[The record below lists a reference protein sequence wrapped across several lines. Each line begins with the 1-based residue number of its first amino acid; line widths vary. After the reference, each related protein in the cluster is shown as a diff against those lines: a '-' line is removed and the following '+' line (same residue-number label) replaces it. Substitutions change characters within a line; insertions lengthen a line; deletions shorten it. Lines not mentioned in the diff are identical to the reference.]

1 MHDEIIHAVLQ
12 HLDSIVLAPKTPG
25 GPGMELMI
33 MNFPNLA
40 KVRRLI
46 GSDDG
51 EIDDLRMDKERS
63 IAKSIELGLEKNR
76 LNWQAKIRYNKEQG
90 ALSPFA
96 GKVFKILDQGH
107 GHMSLKDILAALEVI
122 PSIKL
127 IGELEGILQN
137 LADRGLIVQT
147 TNRINLKPGEP
158 LIFNWFVMDEESK
171 RIVSGSPLPGDGKF
185 KGRGK
190 KGS

>member
-1 MHDEIIHAVLQ
+1 MHDEIIRAVLQ

-51 EIDDLRMDKERS
+51 EIDDLRMGRERS
-63 IAKSIELGLEKNR
+63 IAKSIEAGLERNR
-76 LNWQAKIRYNKEQG
+76 LSWQAKIRYNKEQG
-90 ALSPFA
+90 KLSPFA
-96 GKVFKILDQGH
+96 GKVFKILQDH
-107 GHMSLKDILAALEVI
+107 GHMSLKDMLAALEVI
-122 PSIKL
+122 PSVKL
-127 IGELEGILQN
+127 IGELEGVLQN

>member
-1 MHDEIIHAVLQ
+1 MHDEIIRAVLQ

-51 EIDDLRMDKERS
+51 EIDDLRMGRERS
-63 IAKSIELGLEKNR
+63 IAKSIEIGLEGNR
-76 LNWQAKIRYNKEQG
+76 LSWQAKIRYNKEQG
-90 ALSPFA
+90 KLSPFA
-96 GKVFKILDQGH
+96 GKVFKILQGH
-107 GHMSLKDILAALEVI
+107 GHMSLKDMLAALEVI
-122 PSIKL
+122 PSVKL
-127 IGELEGILQN
+127 IGELEGVLQN

-171 RIVSGSPLPGDGKF
+171 RIVSGSPRPGDGKF
-185 KGRGK
+185 KDRDK